1 MYDYDFF
8 ESNSNDDLIK
18 IVKQGLGLN
27 RTADRGRTFFEGAL
41 AWGSPDLIKT
51 CIDMGAK
58 VEDKHLFGT
67 MNRINTAIL
76 KLLLDAGAD
85 IHAMDENGE
94 GVFEHI
100 AKAEESVSWYGG
112 WLGHEELARG
122 FIDRMIAHGATIP
135 PADDGGW
142 TILMYAADHCA
153 TVALSFLIESG
164 CDVNARTNDGS
175 TALMVAQSAEVIKRL
190 IDAGADVN
198 AHNDEGWTALHS
210 VFIPGDDS
218 FSFFCIEAPL
228 ALKYLIDAGA
238 DVNARN
244 CEGITPLMLWAA
256 EDQSREAFQLLKD
269 AGVDIAAIDNNGHS
283 VLMHAASIFPNG
295 FGYYPIKRIR
305 TIQKIIG
312 YGLDENTWHDI
323 HDIELIS
330 AACVRTVEQLEE
342 ILKKGADISAKDIT
356 GRTPLMNAV
365 PRNTPSV
372 VRFLIE
378 AGSNV
383 NAASETGITPL
394 MLIAG
399 CARKKYPR
407 KDDEIMDIVK
417 LLLDAGADI
426 NAKDSKGRSALM
438 FALKN
443 ENALVVKTLLA
454 AGAKQPDRESGS
466 TRAVGIDSVTFENSI
481 EEELSPCDSAEGWEN
496 DARLLAEMQQDREA
510 ALLREIAEKCE
521 IDVHLL
527 AQMGAEILVEKNNAE
542 AMCSTMHKTP
552 ADHPIEER
560 P

>member
-8 ESNSNDDLIK
+8 ESNSSDDLIK
-18 IVKQGLGLN
+18 IVKQGLGLH
-27 RTADRGRTFFEGAL
+27 RTADKGYTFFEGAL

-58 VEDKHLFGT
+58 VEGKHIFGT

-85 IHAMDENGE
+85 IHVVDKNGK
-94 GVFEHI
+94 GVWEHI
-100 AKAEESVSWYGG
+100 ATAEAYLASEGCVEY
-112 WLGHEELARG
+112 EELVRG
-122 FIDRMIAHGATIP
+122 FIDVMIAHGATIP
-135 PADDGGW
+135 PADDDGW

-153 TVALSFLIESG
+153 TVVLSFLIESG
-164 CDVNARTNDGS
+164 CDVNARANDGS

-210 VFIPGDDS
+210 VFISGDDS

-256 EDQSREAFQLLKD
+256 EDCSREAFQLLKD

-283 VLMHAASIFPNG
+283 VLMHAVSAFFDGSGI
-295 FGYYPIKRIR
+295 YPLKRIR
-305 TIQKIIG
+305 AIRKIIG
-312 YGLDENTWHDI
+312 YDLDENTWPDI
-323 HDIELIS
+323 HDVELIS
-330 AACVRTVEQLEE
+330 AACVRTVEQLEK
-342 ILKKGADISAKDIT
+342 ILKKGADINAKDIK

-365 PRNTPSV
+365 PCNTPSV
-372 VRFLIE
+372 VRFLVE

-383 NAASETGITPL
+383 NAASETGMTPL

-399 CARKKYPR
+399 GARKKHTR

-426 NAKDSKGRSALM
+426 NAKDSKGRLALM
-438 FALKN
+438 FALEN
-443 ENALVVKTLLA
+443 ENALVVKALLA
-454 AGAKQPDRESGS
+454 AGAKQPDRESGG
-466 TRAVGIDSVTFENSI
+466 TRAIGIDSVTFESNI
-481 EEELSPCDSAEGWEN
+481 EEELPPCDSADGWEN
-496 DARLLAEMQQDREA
+496 DARLLAEMQQDRKA
-510 ALLREIAEKCE
+510 ALLREIAEKYE
-521 IDVHLL
+521 IDIQLL

-542 AMCSTMHKTP
+542 AMCSPMHKIL

>member
-18 IVKQGLGLN
+18 IVKQGLGLH
-27 RTADRGRTFFEGAL
+27 RTADRGYTFFDGAL
-41 AWGSPDLIKT
+41 AWGSSDLIKT

-58 VEDKHLFGT
+58 VEDKHLFDAVD
-67 MNRINTAIL
+67 RINTAIL

-85 IHAMDENGE
+85 IHVVDKNGK
-94 GVFEHI
+94 GVWEHI
-100 AKAEESVSWYGG
+100 ANSEGCIDSSDGCVEY
-112 WLGHEELARG
+112 EELVRG
-122 FIDRMIAHGATIP
+122 FIDVMIAHGATLP
-135 PADDGGW
+135 PADDNGW

-153 TVALSFLIESG
+153 AVLLSFLIESG

-190 IDAGADVN
+190 IGAGADVN
-198 AHNDEGWTALHS
+198 AHDDEGWTALHS
-210 VFIPGDDS
+210 VFILRDDL
-218 FSFFCIEAPL
+218 FSCREIMS
-228 ALKYLIDAGA
+228 LKYLIDAGA

-256 EDQSREAFQLLKD
+256 EDCSREAFQLLKD

-283 VLMHAASIFPNG
+283 VLMHAASIFSDG
-295 FGYYPIKRIR
+295 FGSYPIKRIR
-305 TIQKIIG
+305 TIRKIIG
-312 YGLDENTWHDI
+312 YDLDENTWPDI

-342 ILKKGADISAKDIT
+342 ILKKGADINAKDIT

-383 NAASETGITPL
+383 NAASETGMTPL

-399 CARKKYPR
+399 GARKKYPR

-426 NAKDSKGRSALM
+426 NAKDSEGRSALM
-438 FALKN
+438 FALEN
-443 ENALVVKTLLA
+443 ENALVVKALLA
-454 AGAKQPDRESGS
+454 AGASQPDRESGS

-481 EEELSPCDSAEGWEN
+481 EEELPPCDSAEGWEN

-542 AMCSTMHKTP
+542 AMCSPMHKIP

>member
-1 MYDYDFF
+1 MNDYDFF

-18 IVKQGLGLN
+18 IVKQGLGLH

-41 AWGSPDLIKT
+41 SWGSSDLIKA

-58 VEDKHLFGT
+58 VEDKHLFDA
-67 MNRINTAIL
+67 MSRFNTAIL

-85 IHAMDENGE
+85 IHVVDKNGE
-94 GVFEHI
+94 GVWEHI
-100 AKAEESVSWYGG
+100 ATSEAYLASDGCVKY
-112 WLGHEELARG
+112 EELVRG
-122 FIDRMIAHGATIP
+122 FIDRMIAHGATLP
-135 PADDGGW
+135 PADDNGW

-153 TVALSFLIESG
+153 AVLLSFLIESG

-190 IDAGADVN
+190 IGAGADVN

-210 VFIPGDDS
+210 VFIPGDDL
-218 FSFFCIEAPL
+218 FSYQETPRS
-228 ALKYLIDAGA
+228 LKYLIDAGA

-283 VLMHAASIFPNG
+283 VLMHAASIFSDG
-295 FGYYPIKRIR
+295 FGSYPIKRIR
-305 TIQKIIG
+305 TIRKIIG
-312 YGLDENTWHDI
+312 YDLDENTWPDI

-342 ILKKGADISAKDIT
+342 ILKKGADINAKDIT

-383 NAASETGITPL
+383 NAASETGMTPL

-399 CARKKYPR
+399 GARKKYPR

-426 NAKDSKGRSALM
+426 NAKDSEGRSALM
-438 FALKN
+438 FALEN
-443 ENALVVKTLLA
+443 ENALVVKALLA

-466 TRAVGIDSVTFENSI
+466 TRAIGIDSVTFENSI
-481 EEELSPCDSAEGWEN
+481 EEELPPCDSAEGWEN
-496 DARLLAEMQQDREA
+496 DARLLAKMQQDRET

-542 AMCSTMHKTP
+542 AMCSTMHKTL

>member
-18 IVKQGLGLN
+18 IVKQGLGLH
-27 RTADRGRTFFEGAL
+27 RTADRGYTFFEGAL

-210 VFIPGDDS
+210 VFILRDDL
-218 FSFFCIEAPL
+218 FSCREIMS
-228 ALKYLIDAGA
+228 LKYLIDAGA

-342 ILKKGADISAKDIT
+342 ILKKGADINAKDIT

-399 CARKKYPR
+399 GARKKYPR

-542 AMCSTMHKTP
+542 AICSPMHKIP